1 MPVDIASAEQFVL
14 ANGRL
19 LERHILARLLHGA
32 AAAPVLDALRAYRNA
47 DGGFGHALEPDVR
60 TPGSEP
66 TATLQAIEVLAAVG
80 AQADPMVAGA
90 AAWVAATALPDGG
103 VPFVLP
109 GAAAH
114 PHAPWMV
121 PGEGGSQ
128 LTFAFA
134 GALGQ
139 LLSGAEAHAGAD
151 ATRARLA
158 RATEW
163 LERATEWCWAVLAD
177 PESLGG
183 YVLKFALDFLDRAPD
198 AERAGRSIEA
208 LRPHIGADGSIP
220 VPGGIE
226 GERLT
231 ALDLSPRPGLRSR
244 ALFSDEQI
252 GAGLDQL
259 EDGQRTDGGWMFS
272 WLGWSPA
279 QTVEWR
285 GIVTVRALATLSAH
299 DRILCPALSTTHP

>member
-32 AAAPVLDALRAYRNA
+32 PAALVLDALRAYRNA

-66 TATLQAIEVLAAVG
+66 TAALQAIEVLAAAG
-80 AQADPMVAGA
+80 APADPMVAGA
-90 AAWVAATALPDGG
+90 AAWVAAIALPDGG

-121 PGEGGSQ
+121 PSEGGSQ

-139 LLSGAEAHAGAD
+139 LLSGVEPRARAAD
-151 ATRARLA
+151 ATRM
-158 RATEW
+158 W
-163 LERATEWCWAVLAD
+163 LERATEWCWAALAD

-198 AERAGRSIEA
+198 AERARRSIEA
-208 LRPHIGADGSIP
+208 LRPHIGADGSVP

-259 EDGQRTDGGWMFS
+259 EQGQRTDGGWTFG

-285 GIVTVRALATLSAH
+285 GIVTVRAIVTLAAH
-299 DRILCPALSTTHP
+299 DRIPHPALAAAHP